1 MRLYS
6 MTPMKG
12 EDLMKTPKIPPKASA
27 ATAFVAMMVGWNMGL
42 AAAPLGADQRV
53 VEAYGRI
60 PLHFE
65 LNQGQ
70 TDGQVKFLS
79 RGGRST
85 LFLTPNEAVL
95 LLASP
100 QSAQQ
105 NVSRSSSASSA
116 APVVEAGHSRSIV
129 LRVKLLG
136 AKPNPVVTGVEEL
149 PGKVNYF
156 IGNDPK
162 KWRTDVPIYAKA
174 RYADVYPGVDLIY
187 YGSPGQLEYDFIV
200 APRADPRTIALSV
213 EGAEKLEVD
222 VRGDLVL
229 WVAGGAIRQ
238 RRPLIYQEVNGVRR
252 EIPGGYVLKGKGR
265 VGFQVSAYDAASPLV
280 IDPVLVYSTYLGGG
294 RDDFGGDVAVDST
307 GSAYVTGRTQSAN
320 FPTTAGSFDTGSNGG
335 EDAFVT
341 RLNAAGSALVYST
354 YLGGS
359 DDDSGN
365 GIAVDSAGNAWVAG
379 ATRSPNFP
387 TTAGA
392 FDTIS
397 NGDADGFVT
406 KLAPTGSVLLYSTYL
421 GGRDLDTIHA
431 IAVDAAG
438 NTYVTGRTLSTNFP
452 TTPGSLDT
460 SLGGPQDAFVTKV
473 NAAGTALLY
482 STFLGG
488 SSIDMGN
495 GITVDAAGNAYVAG
509 ETTSGDFPTTPGA
522 WDLTLDGTG
531 DAFVTKL
538 NAAGNAL
545 VYSTYLGGPGNEIG
559 TVVAVDPSGNA
570 YVSGHTFADGF
581 PTTPGAFDTTYN
593 GGPLDVFVTKLD
605 ATGSTLLYST
615 YLGGSGSDFGFG
627 IGVDSAGNAHLA
639 GETRS
644 ADFPTT
650 PDAVQPTAPG
660 GFSDCFVTR
669 LNAAGSALTYSTYLG
684 GTAGDACFGL
694 ALDPAG
700 STYVTGDTTSIDF
713 PATPGSFDTSAT
725 GGFDVFVA
733 KIGASQEPMFEY
745 AVKILC
751 GVQTDP
757 KNMRLARGFYATAIN
772 VHNPNTS
779 DVKFFKKLALTFPPA
794 GQRPGKVMR
803 IGEDKLGPDEALEV
817 DCEDLQK
824 RLFPGGFPT
833 PYIKGFVVIQSPDSL
848 DVTAVY
854 TTATLDK
861 KGQVADH
868 SSIDVEQIRER
879 QTGTRR

>member
-1 MRLYS
+1 
-6 MTPMKG
+6 
-12 EDLMKTPKIPPKASA
+12 MKTPKTLPKARA
-27 ATAFVAMMVGWNMGL
+27 ATALVTMMVGWNMGL
-42 AAAPLGADQRV
+42 SASPLGADRRV

-65 LNQGQ
+65 TNQGQ

-79 RGGRST
+79 RGSRST
-85 LFLTPNEAVL
+85 LFLTPSEAVL
-95 LLASP
+95 VLASP
-100 QSAQQ
+100 QGAQK
-105 NVSRSSSASSA
+105 NFSRPSSASSA
-116 APVVEAGHSRSIV
+116 SPAVEAGDLRSTV

-136 AKPNPVVTGVEEL
+136 AKPNPEVTGMEKL

-162 KWRTDVPIYAKA
+162 KWRTDVPIYTKV
-174 RYADVYPGVDLIY
+174 RYTDIYPGVDLVY
-187 YGSPGQLEYDFIV
+187 YGSPGQLEYDFVV
-200 APRADPRTIALSV
+200 APGADPRAITLSV

-222 VRGDLVL
+222 TRGDLVL
-229 WVAGGAIRQ
+229 RLASGQIRQ
-238 RRPLIYQEVNGVRR
+238 RKPLIYQEIDGVRR
-252 EIPGGYVLKGKGR
+252 EIPGGYVLNRGGR

-294 RDDFGGDVAVDST
+294 RDDLGGKVAVDST

-320 FPTTAGSFDTGSNGG
+320 FPTTAGSFDTSTNGG

-341 RLNAAGSALVYST
+341 KLNAAGSALVYSS
-354 YLGGS
+354 YLGGT
-359 DDDSGN
+359 DDDIGN
-365 GIAVDSAGNAWVAG
+365 GITVDGTGNAWVAG

-392 FDTIS
+392 FDTSS

-406 KLAPTGSVLLYSTYL
+406 KLNATGSMLLYSTYL
-421 GGRDLDTIHA
+421 GGRELDTNHA

-438 NTYVTGRTLSTNFP
+438 NAYVTGRTLSANFP

-460 SLGGPQDAFVTKV
+460 SLGGPQDAFVTKL

-482 STFLGG
+482 STYLGG
-488 SSIDMGN
+488 GAIEMGN
-495 GITVDAAGNAYVAG
+495 AITVDAPGNAYVTG

-522 WDLTLDGTG
+522 WDLTLDGTA

-538 NAAGNAL
+538 NAAGSTL
-545 VYSTYLGGPGNEIG
+545 LYSTYLGGPGHEIG
-559 TVVAVDPSGNA
+559 TAIAVDSAGNA

-627 IGVDSAGNAHLA
+627 IRVDSAGNSHLA

-644 ADFPTT
+644 VNFPTT
-650 PDAVQPTAPG
+650 PDAVQPTVPG

-669 LNAAGSALTYSTYLG
+669 LNAAGSALLYSTYLG
-684 GTAGDACFGL
+684 GSAGDACFGL
-694 ALDPAG
+694 ALDAAG
-700 STYVTGDTTSIDF
+700 STYVTGDTESADF
-713 PATPGSFDTSAT
+713 PTTPGSFDTSAN

-733 KIGASQEPMFEY
+733 KIGALQEPLFEY
-745 AVKILC
+745 AAKILC
-751 GVQTDP
+751 GVQKDP
-757 KNMRLARGFYATAIN
+757 RDMRLARGFYATAIN
-772 VHNPNTS
+772 IHNPNTS

-794 GQRPGKVMR
+794 GQRPGKVVP
-803 IGEDKLGPDEALEV
+803 ISEDKLGPDEALEV

-824 RLFPGGFPT
+824 RLFPGGFPE
-833 PYIKGFVVIQSPDSL
+833 PYIKGFVVIQSPESL

-861 KGQVADH
+861 KGQAADH
-868 SSIDVEQIRER
+868 SSIEVEQIRER
-879 QTGTRR
+879 QTRQRK